1 MNFVAWLTGV
11 LVSLAVGF
19 AMIDGVL
26 MIRWIPTVVT
36 MLAGWIVVITTV
48 IGVVLALMNQ

>member
-1 MNFVAWLTGV
+1 
-11 LVSLAVGF
+11 
-19 AMIDGVL
+19 MIDGVL